1 MTLEINSI
9 ILGGNLTRD
18 VAFKDTPSGRRVY
31 MFTVANNRT
40 FLSNN
45 QKMTETSFI
54 DVEVWGK
61 IGENCS
67 QYLSKGSPVV
77 VTGRLKQER
86 WETPDGSKRSRF
98 KVVAQNV
105 QFLSFGKRPPAGPES
120 RTAQRNQEPEHEASW
135 Q

>member
-18 VAFKDTPSGRRVY
+18 VTVKDTPTGRKVC

-40 FLSNN
+40 YLNN
-45 QKMTETSFI
+45 QQKVTETSFI
-54 DVEVWGK
+54 DVEVWGRM
-61 IGENCS
+61 GDNCS
-67 QYLSKGSPVV
+67 QYLRKGSPVV

-86 WETPDGSKRSRF
+86 WETPDGGKRSRF

-105 QFLSFGKRPPAGPES
+105 QFLSFGKRP
-120 RTAQRNQEPEHEASW
+120 QRQETQSLEHASTW
-135 Q
+135 E